1 MYNEQER
8 VWLAKKE
15 YVNLKVS
22 RKPVTLYSGVVVG
35 YVSQANNKLTGEQ
48 SFVLTDKYV
57 RPTASLEERST
68 IKEITI
74 LYRGSTAPS
83 IDNVLNPS
91 DKYYYDMRNDWLGN
105 DLPTALQILK
115 GDTSVATSQL
125 RSSVETLKEAMRLY
139 PNAQVYVYG
148 HSLGSMNAQYAVA
161 NVSKKDIDR
170 IQGGF
175 FYEGPNIYSI
185 LTKQQKKTVHRL
197 NSLDKLFNYVDSKD
211 VVPIG
216 YGSGKPSVGHL
227 IKVESKKVGMV
238 DQHMWG
244 GYQFDKDGNLF
255 TDKEGSLRLAKYAT
269 NQQLLAI
276 NNVRKKLMKSG
287 GKLSSSEA
295 IFLDAAVGLAITQG
309 MKQAI
314 QVEIR
319 HLKVMLDTAI
329 EKANEL
335 WRHTLSDAR
344 EIGAHLCESE
354 ILTALSNGG
363 ATEFEIVTETVQKC
377 EESLMEA
384 MKIEKE
390 YDQLLQQIDEAIKSQ
405 VETDQQL
412 AKQIGSIY
420 G

>member
-57 RPTASLEERST
+57 WPTASLEERST

-125 RSSVETLKEAMRLY
+125 RSSVETLKEAMCLY

-175 FYEGPNIYSI
+175 FMKDPISI
-185 LTKQQKKTVHRL
+185 R
-197 NSLDKLFNYVDSKD
+197 F
-211 VVPIG
+211 
-216 YGSGKPSVGHL
+216 
-227 IKVESKKVGMV
+227 
-238 DQHMWG
+238 
-244 GYQFDKDGNLF
+244 
-255 TDKEGSLRLAKYAT
+255 
-269 NQQLLAI
+269 
-276 NNVRKKLMKSG
+276 
-287 GKLSSSEA
+287 
-295 IFLDAAVGLAITQG
+295 
-309 MKQAI
+309 
-314 QVEIR
+314 
-319 HLKVMLDTAI
+319 
-329 EKANEL
+329 
-335 WRHTLSDAR
+335 
-344 EIGAHLCESE
+344 
-354 ILTALSNGG
+354 
-363 ATEFEIVTETVQKC
+363 
-377 EESLMEA
+377 
-384 MKIEKE
+384 
-390 YDQLLQQIDEAIKSQ
+390 
-405 VETDQQL
+405 
-412 AKQIGSIY
+412 
-420 G
+420 